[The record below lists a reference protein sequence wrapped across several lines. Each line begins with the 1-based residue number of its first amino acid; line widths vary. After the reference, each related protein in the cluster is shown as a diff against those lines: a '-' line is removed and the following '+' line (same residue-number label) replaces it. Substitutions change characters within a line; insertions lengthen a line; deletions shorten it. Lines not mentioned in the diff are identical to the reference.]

1 MQAGEGRVQILFE
14 VVSVL
19 RPPLL
24 LLVLVPVLLLAC
36 WLAHGAWRRWRGE
49 KLGLAYELTAD
60 PRPAVL
66 RLIGAVC
73 CGLCATGL
81 AVVVVLSAQTGR
93 TGHGAGTQRQ
103 AEAGAAADA
112 VRATPAAARPAPVP
126 GASAASPAAGSPSA
140 ASPSAGSPSA
150 SRSASPSATRFVT
163 VGHPAEG
170 ELLQADLPGANGR
183 LRAVRVWLPPHYAD
197 DPTARYPVIVL
208 HAATPGRTADAE
220 LPDIYEGVAS
230 AIKLGRAHPFI
241 TVAPAAPTGT
251 AHPCDLVAAA
261 PQALG
266 DDEVVRAAV
275 AAAFHTLPAG
285 PQGWGA
291 LGVGDGAPCAVAAEL
306 TRPDLYGAA
315 AAVSGRYDAVAL
327 AQAAADAP
335 AGPAPRQ
342 LFLAA
347 AKADGE
353 GQNSAHKLSDALR
366 TGKGPAAKA
375 VVTISN
381 VVQDFTPERERL
393 RLVRLA
399 AQYLSDTLIRSAG

>member
-1 MQAGEGRVQILFE
+1 MT
-14 VVSVL
+14 
-19 RPPLL
+19 RPLPLL
-24 LLVLVPVLLLAC
+24 LALVPVLLLAC

-49 KLGLAYELTAD
+49 QLGRTYELTAD

-66 RLIGAVC
+66 RLIAAVC
-73 CGLCATGL
+73 CGLCAAGL
-81 AVVVVLSAQTGR
+81 AVAVVLSAQAGR
-93 TGHGAGTQRQ
+93 GGGARPSR

-112 VRATPAAARPAPVP
+112 VRAAPAAARPAPVP
-126 GASAASPAAGSPSA
+126 SASTGSPSA
-140 ASPSAGSPSA
+140 GTPSAATPSA
-150 SRSASPSATRFVT
+150 TAGSSSSSPSATRFVT

-197 DPTARYPVIVL
+197 DPSARYPVIVL

-266 DDEVVRAAV
+266 DDAGVRAAV
-275 AAAFHTLPAG
+275 AAAFRTLPAG

-291 LGVGDGAPCAVAAEL
+291 LGVGDGAPCAAAAGL

-315 AAVSGRYDAVAL
+315 AAVSGRFDAVAL

-335 AGPAPRQ
+335 AGPGPRQ

-353 GQNSAHKLSDALR
+353 GQTSAHKLSDALHA
-366 TGKGPAAKA
+366 GKGAAARA

-399 AQYLSDTLIRSAG
+399 AQYLSDTLVRTAG